1 MQNSTQFQE
10 DVEPSM
16 RQSEPTVETKDA
28 SSKRTRTW
36 RERALAPDEIF
47 QGADE
52 VGRSGWF
59 LRFAV
64 TGMYPRRIGPFDSY
78 EDALAV
84 HESLVDELITAFI
97 DAEND
102 LECWQACFVEEVPRL
117 VAPSPLTSHS

>member
-1 MQNSTQFQE
+1 MRNSTKIQE
-10 DVEPSM
+10 DVEPLT
-16 RQSEPTVETKDA
+16 RQSESTVETNDA
-28 SSKRTRTW
+28 SRKRTRTW

-47 QGADE
+47 RGTDE

-64 TGMYPRRIGPFDSY
+64 TGMYPRRFGPYDSY

-97 DAEND
+97 DAENH
-102 LECWQACFVEEVPRL
+102 LECWQACFVEGDSRL
-117 VAPSPLTSHS
+117 VATSSVTE

>member
-1 MQNSTQFQE
+1 MQNSTKIQE
-10 DVEPSM
+10 DVEPLT
-16 RQSEPTVETKDA
+16 RQSESTVETNDA

-47 QGADE
+47 LGTDE

-59 LRFAV
+59 LRFAA

-97 DAEND
+97 NAEND
-102 LECWQACFVEEVPRL
+102 LERWQACFVEEVPRL
-117 VAPSPLTSHS
+117 VATSSATE